1 MKQIDQQEFR
11 KHKIDRELSYAVLE
25 QVRSGDQQQSGNSAS
40 QTFSFPV
47 VDAQQIIDGAGDAE
61 LTLNTHEAAARLAAI
76 DQSLNLSD
84 FTDCSAETVT
94 LEKSVLEHIGIR
106 LLPYLAYGVLNGGS
120 ATSYIDEKK
129 NAAFYPPLLELIS
142 EDFSKLAA
150 LSENRPKG
158 LSPAYINPDGTPGC
172 SYMELKMRALLLL
185 ELRYT
190 EETGNSCRIPM
201 FQMTSEATETP
212 LLEAYDAYRDS
223 PFLSDLIEQTGHDIT
238 RVISRKQPLIS
249 ALTPAEDGLPRDLFT
264 KAYGEQGR
272 LLPLPG
278 GHGQNFLVLKDIYR
292 QLYAEGKRFAYLVN
306 VDNIGNTPS
315 PLSLAVTALTGFD
328 GSFEFSYKSPVDIKG
343 GVLLRGDESKELTC
357 RDIGVAIS
365 ADEVQQAE
373 NRGKPI
379 LFNCATGLFSLEYL
393 DRELDNIITNLPLR
407 VSEQHKD
414 AGVYS
419 QAEQVTWEIID
430 LMEYPAVIA
439 VHKHQRFLAAKLL
452 SESIMSTR
460 ASRYAE
466 ELLEHNSEYRDFCD
480 VSLKL
485 EEGFHAM
492 MREVFDLKLTD
503 GRWR

>member
-1 MKQIDQQEFR
+1 MKQIAQQEFR
-11 KHKIDRELSYAVLE
+11 KHRIDRDLSYAVLE
-25 QVRSGDQQQSGNSAS
+25 QVRSEDRRQSGRSAS
-40 QTFSFPV
+40 QAFSFPV
-47 VDAQQIIDGAGDAE
+47 VDARQIIDGAGAAE
-61 LTLNTHEAAARLAAI
+61 LTLNTHEASARLAAI
-76 DQSLNLSD
+76 DETIRLSD
-84 FTDCSAETVT
+84 FTDCSLETVT
-94 LEKSVLEHIGIR
+94 LNGSVLGHIGIR

-120 ATSYIDEKK
+120 ATSYVDEKK
-129 NAAFYPPLLELIS
+129 NASFYPPLYELIS
-142 EDFSKLAA
+142 QDFSKLAE

-190 EETGNSCRIPM
+190 RETGKSCRIPM
-201 FQMTSEATETP
+201 FQMTSEATDGP
-212 LLEAYDAYRDS
+212 LREAYDAYRDS
-223 PFLSDLIEQTGHDIT
+223 PFLTDLIEKTGHDIT
-238 RVISRKQPLIS
+238 RVISRKQPLI
-249 ALTPAEDGLPRDLFT
+249 AAMTPASDGFPRDLFT
-264 KAYGEQGR
+264 RAYGKRGR

-278 GHGQNFLVLKDIYR
+278 GHGQNFLVLKDVYR
-292 QLYAEGKRFAYLVN
+292 QLYAEAKRFAYLVN

-315 PLSLAVTALTGFD
+315 PVSIAVTALTGCD

-343 GVLLRGDESKELTC
+343 GVLLRGDEDGELTC

-365 ADEVQQAE
+365 SEEVQRAE
-373 NRGKPI
+373 SRGKPI

-393 DRELDNIITNLPLR
+393 DRKLDDIIKDLPLR

-414 AGVYS
+414 AGIYS

-439 VHKHQRFLAAKLL
+439 VNKHQRFLAAKLL

-466 ELLEHNSEYRDFCD
+466 ELLERNSDYRDFCE

-485 EEGFHAM
+485 EQGFYSM
-492 MREVFDLKLTD
+492 MEEVFALKLTER
-503 GRWR
+503 RWR